1 MIVKN
6 KILLIAIL
14 ILAAVA
20 CQSKRQTSTS
30 SFNNDIRIHLQQA
43 AIFLNEQ
50 KCQEAVNE
58 YKLYL
63 SKKNDSPEAYNFLG
77 LSYLCLRNYAESK
90 ASFQKALELDPLY
103 SQVHH
108 NLGILYMETNDLDK
122 AEKEFLEVLKD
133 KRVNPSGTLFNL
145 ALLYL
150 KKGDLET
157 ALFTAK
163 KSSEYQPDETAPRL
177 LYASILERMNR
188 DEEAI
193 IEYRSILEK
202 NPKSQEA
209 NYNLANLLHK
219 IGKECEAKFYYLKVL
234 DINPTNEIGLATAQ
248 TLKKIKCSEELPITP
263 LPPPSK

>member
-1 MIVKN
+1 MATIN
-6 KILLIAIL
+6 KILIIATL
-14 ILAAVA
+14 LAAVLA
-20 CQSKRQTSTS
+20 CQSKKQTTTS
-30 SFNNDIRIHLQQA
+30 YQNDIRIHLQQA
-43 AIFLNEQ
+43 AIFLSEQ

-77 LSYLCLRNYAESK
+77 LSYLCLRNYAEAKS
-90 ASFQKALELDPLY
+90 SFQKALELDPLY

-108 NLGILYMETNDLDK
+108 NLGILYMETNELDK
-122 AEKEFLEVLKD
+122 AEKEFMEVLKD

-163 KSSEYQPDETAPRL
+163 KSAEYQPDEIAPRI
-177 LYASILERMNR
+177 LYASILEKMNR
-188 DEEAI
+188 NEEAI

-202 NPKSQEA
+202 HPKSQEA
-209 NYNLANLLHK
+209 NYNLAELLRK
-219 IGKECEAKFYYLKVL
+219 IGKECESKFYYLRVL

-248 TLKKIKCSEELPITP
+248 ALKNLKCTEEVPITP
-263 LPPPSK
+263 LPPPPK